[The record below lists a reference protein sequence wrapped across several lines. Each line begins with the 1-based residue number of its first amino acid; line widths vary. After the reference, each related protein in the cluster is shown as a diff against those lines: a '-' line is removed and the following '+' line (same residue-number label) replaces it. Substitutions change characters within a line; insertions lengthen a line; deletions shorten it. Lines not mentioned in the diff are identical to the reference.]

1 MRRFVPL
8 FALCALVGCKPVNRL
23 NAKAP
28 QIDVTPNPVLFQPI
42 APGKTALLTL
52 QVRNLG
58 NEDLHLSGDPQVNET
73 DGDGLSEY
81 STPITFARDCLGQDR
96 AAATRL
102 TIVPGDCAEVVLKY
116 APQNNDNDAAALVF
130 AGDDPQT
137 PSLSVPIALGQPSHL
152 QVCTINDA
160 GGDDVCDTP
169 TTTPPTVEFGL
180 VAKNS
185 DKRTKVRLKNPGTVP
200 LTQLF
205 VFDPAGPMGAEFQ
218 RSANAPIALDPGKS
232 VDITVLFT
240 PGGSGPRTGT
250 MEVDSSD
257 PLRPSVQI
265 PLRGVAEGPALCAD
279 PSPLDFGQGT
289 VGTPIDKELTL
300 TSCGSVP
307 VQLQTVAFDALSPP
321 AFTSSNLP
329 PPQTLQPGA
338 KVSLNVRFTPDDSSD
353 QNGALKIPNDGQ
365 TDQYVPLRGN
375 AVFPPVC
382 RLEANAQS
390 VDFGQVVKG
399 LSTQRDVTV
408 ANRGQADCNLSA
420 IRITAGQT
428 WFVVVLPP
436 TSTIV
441 LHPGD
446 AYTATVQYSPP
457 GNDNDLSDNGTV
469 EFDSDDPLHPGVQ
482 VQLRGTPVAQPQCKV
497 GIVPAKTGFGGFSG
511 RVLQFGNVSVGHT
524 KTLPITITNLGSA
537 NCSIGNIKFVNGAGS
552 IIGGTICFGGTSCG
566 DYKVVAPN
574 PLATL
579 PPGQNTTINV
589 SFSPKDTNQVPQL
602 PSVYLNFHSGDT
614 TLTSECTQNQ
624 PSDSAAGCVDV
635 GMSGQGDVSNLA
647 VLPSDLDFGL
657 VTLGCRAKQS
667 TISLYNTGTGTTIHV
682 TGLTLDPANAPF
694 YISAP
699 PTPFAIAPQG
709 KVDIQAT
716 YKPTQAAKETATL
729 NIASDASNATSN
741 NPYVTVALSGTG
753 TTDKHQVDTFN
764 QAARPTV
771 DLLMIIDNSGSMSD
785 YQDSLSQQGPAF
797 ISEALAANADFHI
810 GVTSTENDKADDPD
824 SNASYSDKLY
834 VGGLWGRPPLID
846 NSDATAANDFAKNIK
861 VGTCCSD
868 NRESGLESA
877 WHVLTPNAD
886 QTAPPQGSKGFLRE
900 DARLVMLALSDEEDQ
915 SHSSTA
921 FYSDF
926 FKQVKGQYNAGL
938 VSFNAIVGDPGSGCN
953 NGGIKADAG
962 DRYVSVVNATGG
974 KWYSI
979 CSADWGQVAKDLALG
994 AFQGRVQFALSRI
1007 ADPATIVVTLNGNPQ
1022 AVNVDYTFDQPT
1034 NSVIF
1039 KTVPPSG
1046 STIVVNYD
1054 ALCF

>member
-1 MRRFVPL
+1 MRRLVPFIVVTL
-8 FALCALVGCKPVNRL
+8 LGCKQVNRL

-28 QIDVTPNPVLFQPI
+28 QIDVTPNPVLFQPL

-58 NEDLHLSGDPQVNET
+58 NEDLHLAGDPQIDET

-81 STPITFARDCLGQDR
+81 STPITFARDCLGVDR
-96 AAATRL
+96 AAGTRL
-102 TIVPGDCAEVVLKY
+102 TIVPGDCAEVVLRF
-116 APQNNDNDAAALVF
+116 APQNADANTAQLIF
-130 AGDDPQT
+130 QSDDPQNPT
-137 PSLSVPIALGQPSHL
+137 LTVPIQLGQPSHL
-152 QVCTINDA
+152 VICTVDDA
-160 GGDDVCDTP
+160 GGDSVCDTP
-169 TTTPPTVEFGL
+169 QTTPPLVDFGV
-180 VAKNS
+180 VAKSSN
-185 DKRTKVRLKNPGTVP
+185 KRTKVRLKNDGTVP
-200 LTQLF
+200 LTQLV

-218 RSANAPIALDPGKS
+218 RSANAPVALDPGKS

-240 PGGSGPRTGT
+240 PTGTGPRIGS

-289 VGTPIDKELTL
+289 VGTPVDRQLTL

-307 VQLQTVAFDALSPP
+307 VTLTSAVQFDALSPST
-321 AFTSSNLP
+321 FTSTSLP
-329 PPQTLQPGA
+329 GKQTLQPGD
-338 KVSLNVRFTPDDSSD
+338 KLSFTVRFTPEDSSD
-353 QNGALKIPNDGQ
+353 QNGALKVANDGQ
-365 TDQYVPLRGN
+365 PDQYVPLHGT
-375 AVFPPVC
+375 ALFPPVC
-382 RLEANAQS
+382 RLEAGSQS

-399 LSTQRDVTV
+399 QSAQRDVTV
-408 ANRGQADCNLSA
+408 ANRGQADCNLGTVKIS
-420 IRITAGQT
+420 AGQT
-428 WFVVVLPP
+428 WFAVVLPP
-436 TSTIV
+436 TGIIV
-441 LHPGD
+441 MHPGD

-457 GNDNDLSDNGTV
+457 GTDADASDSGTLQL
-469 EFDSDDPLHPGVQ
+469 DSDDPLHPAVQ
-482 VQLRGTPVAQPQCKV
+482 VQLTGEPVAAPQCKV
-497 GIVPAKTGFGGFSG
+497 SIVPGKSGIGGFSG

-524 KTLPITITNLGSA
+524 KTLPVAIRNVGSA
-537 NCSIGNIKFVNGAGS
+537 NCSIGSTKFVNGAGTVL
-552 IIGGTICFGGTSCG
+552 GGPICFGGQSCG
-566 DYKVVAPN
+566 DFKIVS
-574 PLATL
+574 PLASGTL
-579 PPGQNTTINV
+579 APGQTTTISV
-589 SFSPKDTNQVPQL
+589 SFTPKDTNQVPLL
-602 PSVYLNFHSGDT
+602 PSVYMNFHSGDT
-614 TLTSECTQNQ
+614 TIASECTQNA
-624 PSDSAAGCVDV
+624 PADGAPGCIDV
-635 GMSGQGDVSNLA
+635 GMSGQGDISNLA

-657 VTLGCRAKQS
+657 VTIGCNSKQEN
-667 TISLYNTGTGTTIHV
+667 ISLYNTGTATPINV
-682 TGLTLDPANAPF
+682 TGLTLDPATAPF

-699 PTPFAIAPQG
+699 PTPFQIPPQG
-709 KVDIQAT
+709 KVTIQAK
-716 YKPTQAAKETATL
+716 YKPSAAAKESASL
-729 NIASDASNATSN
+729 NIASDASNATSS

-753 TTDKHQVDTFN
+753 TTNKHQVDTFN

-771 DLLMIIDNSGSMSD
+771 DLLMIIDNSGSMQD
-785 YQDSLSQQGPAF
+785 YQSSLSSQGPAF
-797 ISEALAANADFHI
+797 ITEALNANADFHI
-810 GVTSTENDKADDPD
+810 GVTSTENDKND
-824 SNASYSDKLY
+824 SPNSDASYSDTIY

-846 NSDATAANDFAKNIK
+846 NSDANAATDFARNIK

-868 NRESGLESA
+868 SRESGLESG

-886 QTAPPQGSKGFLRE
+886 QTAPPQGSKGFLRD
-900 DARLVMLALSDEEDQ
+900 DARLVMLALSDEDDQ
-915 SHSSTA
+915 SHGSTA

-953 NGGIKADAG
+953 NGGISAEAG
-962 DRYVSVVNATGG
+962 DRYIDVVNSTGG

-1007 ADPATIVVTLNGNPQ
+1007 ADPATIGVTLNGNPQ

-1039 KTVPPSG
+1039 KTVPPSA